1 MPERTIRYNGP
12 LFQSPDFAVEK
23 ILGTTILSVRR
34 AGKVVIGGDG
44 QVSMGNTV
52 MKGNARK
59 VRRLYKGRV
68 LAGFAGATADAFTL
82 FERFEGKLEKHSGH
96 LTRAAVE
103 LAKDWR
109 TDRMLRRLE
118 ALLVVADKE
127 ASLILTGTGDVVE
140 PEDSLMAIGSGG
152 SYAQAAARAML
163 DTTELPA
170 REIVE
175 RGLGIAA
182 DICVYTNHNLVIEEL
197 DCDKN
202 E

>member
-1 MPERTIRYNGP
+1 MQA
-12 LFQSPDFAVEK
+12 LK
-23 ILGTTILSVRR
+23 GTTILSIRR
-34 AGKVVIGGDG
+34 NGKVVIGGDG

-59 VRRLYKGRV
+59 VRFLYKNRV

-82 FERFEGKLEKHSGH
+82 FERFEGKLEKHHGH

-118 ALLVVADKE
+118 ALLVVADAN
-127 ASLILTGTGDVVE
+127 ASLIITGTGDVIE

-152 SYAQAAARAML
+152 PFAQSAARALL
-163 DTTELPA
+163 DNTDLSA

-175 RGLGIAA
+175 KGLTIAA

-197 DCDKN
+197 DA
-202 E
+202 EA